1 MCLPCVVRGTRY
13 NCDGRNLYG
22 SGAAEFREVQSA
34 GEGMTKGGPENRGR
48 LWKAG
53 VSSGESAGCAV
64 RFREKMQGDRIED
77 QVPGA
82 LCDFVE

>member
-1 MCLPCVVRGTRY
+1 M
-13 NCDGRNLYG
+13 DGNLYG
-22 SGAAEFREVQSA
+22 SGPAEFPEVHSRRR
-34 GEGMTKGGPENRGR
+34 GDDKGGPENRGR

-53 VSSGESAGCAV
+53 VSSGVSAGCAV
-64 RFREKMQGDRIED
+64 RFREEMQGDRIED